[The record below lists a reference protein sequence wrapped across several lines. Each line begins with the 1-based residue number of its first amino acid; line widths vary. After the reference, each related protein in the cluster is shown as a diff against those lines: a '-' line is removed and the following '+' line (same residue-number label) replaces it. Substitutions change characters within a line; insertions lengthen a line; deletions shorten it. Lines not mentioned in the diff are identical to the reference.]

1 MAIGLNHLHTNL
13 AHLLVVCAA
22 VNLALA
28 LLGGGRKAS
37 VAEWMAR
44 IHQYGIMMMGRLI
57 YVAGLGLAMVAGHPI
72 MQPWILAGL
81 LLWGAVEVSGKRFV
95 ARALAVV
102 ADGGV
107 ETKALI
113 IGAAIQLTVI
123 VIIYSSMQL
132 KPSF

>member
-57 YVAGLGLAMVAGHPI
+57 YVAGLGLAMLVWAPASFFV
-72 MQPWILAGL
+72 MLWSL
-81 LLWGAVEVSGKRFV
+81 LYV
-95 ARALAVV
+95 ARMPN
-102 ADGGV
+102 GGV
-107 ETKALI
+107 GRFRTGSDIAQGEDEVPSAY
-113 IGAAIQLTVI
+113 AAG
-123 VIIYSSMQL
+123 
-132 KPSF
+132 

>member
-13 AHLLVVCAA
+13 AHLLVACA
-22 VNLALA
+22 VLNLALA
-28 LLGGGRKAS
+28 VLGGGRKAS
-37 VAEWMAR
+37 VAAWVAR

-81 LLWGAVEVSGKRFV
+81 LLWGAVEVSGKRLV
-95 ARALAVV
+95 GRALALV

-107 ETKALI
+107 ETKTLT

-123 VIIYSSMQL
+123 GTIYTLMQL